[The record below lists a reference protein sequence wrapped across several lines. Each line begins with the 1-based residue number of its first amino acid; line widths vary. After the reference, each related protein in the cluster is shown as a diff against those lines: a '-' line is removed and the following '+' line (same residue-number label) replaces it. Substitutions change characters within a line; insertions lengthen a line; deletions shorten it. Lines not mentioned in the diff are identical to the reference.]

1 MSRVFMAL
9 AAFALLAGGSVAAQT
24 VVIQQ
29 RPGVPETKNEV
40 RVQVNVSFFVPGAV
54 NGTDASLK
62 TQEQARRSLYESAAH
77 ECDVLK
83 AVLASDCH
91 LESLGVNINRNFGQ
105 PQNEGFTASGNFAFK
120 VTLK

>member
-1 MSRVFMAL
+1 MSRVFMVL
-9 AAFALLAGGSVAAQT
+9 AACALLAGESVAAQT

-62 TQEQARRSLYESAAH
+62 TQEQARRSLYETEGKRKVRPVIRLFLVS
-77 ECDVLK
+77 
-83 AVLASDCH
+83 LAPH
-91 LESLGVNINRNFGQ
+91 WHQLF
-105 PQNEGFTASGNFAFK
+105 
-120 VTLK
+120 